1 MTNYIKKGD
10 KIVNLSNKLISF
22 LLLPAL
28 FVYFFTSFSQLALS
42 YSFEQDD
49 KVINMS
55 YMYFG
60 DSEEFMNNTKAAE
73 GCLNTVIPS
82 YFDID
87 KDGELVITNKLDPK
101 FIEKMHSQDIKVVPF
116 LSNHWNREAGEK
128 ALENREKLATEIV
141 EAINKYNLDGVNV
154 DIENLSET
162 NRDDYVKLVKL
173 LREKLPEGKEISV
186 AVVANP
192 NGWTKGWH
200 GSYDY
205 KKLSQVAD
213 YLIIMAYDEH
223 WEGSESGP
231 VASISFVEDS
241 IKYALSKGVPAQR
254 LILGV
259 PFYGRIW
266 KVDDTLKGRGAAND
280 SILKAVEEYDGE
292 IIFDEDSKSTKI
304 LLNIPNGQAFE
315 VGYNTTLTEGDYEI
329 WLEDS
334 RALNEKLKLVSKYNL
349 KGTSSWSLSQAPK
362 ETWELYGQWL
372 SSQNEVSLEDIIFSL
387 SNQHLKG

>member
-1 MTNYIKKGD
+1 M
-10 KIVNLSNKLISF
+10 NLSNKLISF